1 MPNFKV
7 SRRKKAVVE
16 PQQPNIE
23 EKVDEMELSED
34 SESSE
39 YIDQAIADVKRVT
52 FEEQSKTRPQTAY
65 TQPNIQPQ
73 TPNTPTI
80 VRKPQPQAPY
90 APPRRPQRQLNDPYS
105 RKPTMDFSNPYTRYR
120 QGGAKMRYRSHYG
133 AGGEHLD
140 TRTKS
145 ALLYSHCF
153 G

>member
-7 SRRKKAVVE
+7 TRRKKANVE
-16 PQQPNIE
+16 PPKPAVE
-23 EKVDEMELSED
+23 EKVDEMEVTD
-34 SESSE
+34 SGSSDD
-39 YIDQAIADVKRVT
+39 YIDEAIEAVKRVT
-52 FEEQSKTRPQTAY
+52 FEEQSKTRPQTTY

-80 VRKPQPQAPY
+80 VRNHQPQAPY
-90 APPRRPQRQLNDPYS
+90 APPRRPQRQLNDPYT
-105 RKPTMDFSNPYTRYR
+105 RKPAMDFSNPYTRYR

-133 AGGEHLD
+133 VGGEHLD
-140 TRTKS
+140 TRTKT

>member
-7 SRRKKAVVE
+7 SRRKKPVVE
-16 PQQPNIE
+16 PQQPYVE

-65 TQPNIQPQ
+65 TQPNIKPQ

-80 VRKPQPQAPY
+80 VQKPQP
-90 APPRRPQRQLNDPYS
+90 LS
-105 RKPTMDFSNPYTRYR
+105 LI
-120 QGGAKMRYRSHYG
+120 HI
-133 AGGEHLD
+133 
-140 TRTKS
+140 
-145 ALLYSHCF
+145 
-153 G
+153 

>member
-52 FEEQSKTRPQTAY
+52 FEEQSKTRPQTVY

-80 VRKPQPQAPY
+80 VRNPQPQAPY

-105 RKPTMDFSNPYTRYR
+105 RKPTMDFVNPYTQYR

-133 AGGEHLD
+133 VGGEHLD

>member
-52 FEEQSKTRPQTAY
+52 FEEQSKTRPQTVY
-65 TQPNIQPQ
+65 TQPNIEPQ

-80 VRKPQPQAPY
+80 VHKPQPQPPIAPQ
-90 APPRRPQRQLNDPYS
+90 RRPQRQLNDPYR
-105 RKPTMDFSNPYTRYR
+105 RKPTMDFDNPFTQYR
-120 QGGAKMRYRSHYG
+120 KRGAKMRYRSHYG
-133 AGGEHLD
+133 TGGEHLD
-140 TRTKS
+140 TRTKT